1 MKYLGNK
8 VKDIAERGV
17 YGIAQM
23 QTKSNKKLDD
33 EEERETDD
41 VILDMKVVCQ

>member
-8 VKDIAERGV
+8 VKNIAERAV
-17 YGIAQM
+17 YGIAQL
-23 QTKSNKKLDD
+23 QTKSNIKLDD